1 MLNKMK
7 SRMSADKAGFAGKYL
22 LYLPVLI
29 LGLYLSGCS
38 ELETNIEQPES
49 VNIHKE
55 GILNPSSTDFHGKLI
70 SDNSWDMNQCQQCH
84 GSNYD
89 GGLVNV
95 SCFTCHIEPAGPE
108 NCSTCHGSGTSP
120 APPEDLNGNTSTTEH
135 GVGAHQVHL
144 AGNLKGKTLS
154 CAECHVV
161 PTSYSAAGH
170 VDSDTPAEA
179 PMNGFLATLV
189 TNDPSTLDY
198 DSGLPLF
205 VPEPLYNSDFS
216 CSNTYCH
223 GTFKNGNT
231 DNVPVWT
238 NSSSSACGTCHGDPT
253 KPTLFEQAL
262 PKTVAEGGT
271 HIAVPPP
278 PTGQTCSECHGD
290 VVNADLTFKN
300 ISKHIDGKLNLFGS
314 DVKY

>member
-1 MLNKMK
+1 MYTKSLNIMDNKMK
-7 SRMSADKAGFAGKYL
+7 YF

-29 LGLYLSGCS
+29 LTLYLSGCS
-38 ELETNIEQPES
+38 ELETNIEKPES

-55 GILNPSSTDFHGKLI
+55 GILNPSSMDFHGKLI
-70 SDNSWDMNQCQQCH
+70 SDNNWDMNQCQQCH

-95 SCFTCHIEPAGPE
+95 SCFTCHTQPAGPE
-108 NCSTCHGSGTSP
+108 NCSTCHGSETSP
-120 APPEDLNGNTSTTEH
+120 APPLDLNGNTSTTEH

-161 PTSYSAAGH
+161 PTSFSNAGH
-170 VDSDTPAEA
+170 VDSDSPAEA
-179 PMNGFLATLV
+179 PMNGFLATLK
-189 TNDPSTLDY
+189 TNDPSTNDY

-205 VPEPLYNSDFS
+205 DPDPAYNSADFS

-231 DNVPVWT
+231 DNAPVWT
-238 NSSSSACGTCHGDPT
+238 NPSSSTCGTCHGDPT
-253 KPTLFEQAL
+253 KSDSFEKAL
-262 PKTVAEGGT
+262 PKTTEQGGS
-271 HIAVPPP
+271 HP
-278 PTGQTCSECHGD
+278 GGLDCSICHGG
-290 VVNADLTFKN
+290 VVDANLKFIN
-300 ISKHIDGKLNLFGS
+300 VSKHIDGKLNLFGN
-314 DVKY
+314 DVIY